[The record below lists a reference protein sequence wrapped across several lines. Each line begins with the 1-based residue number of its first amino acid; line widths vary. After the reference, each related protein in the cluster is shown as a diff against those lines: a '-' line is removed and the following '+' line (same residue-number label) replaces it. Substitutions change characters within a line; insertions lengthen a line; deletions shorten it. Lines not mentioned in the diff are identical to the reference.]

1 MYYILKNYATVYIKI
16 LSQFFNLQQIMAF
29 HHNL

>member
-1 MYYILKNYATVYIKI
+1 MYYKNYATLYIKI